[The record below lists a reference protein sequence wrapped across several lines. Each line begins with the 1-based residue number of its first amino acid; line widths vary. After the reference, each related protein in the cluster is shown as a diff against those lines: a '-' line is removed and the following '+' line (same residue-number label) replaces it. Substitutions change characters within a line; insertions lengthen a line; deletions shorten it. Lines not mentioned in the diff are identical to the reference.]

1 MLELLRLMVMVGGLI
16 VVTFLVLLS
25 LPNCKLR
32 EFLLPFVKIAIVALC
47 GAYILS
53 PVDIMPEIVMGP
65 FGMVD
70 DLGAAV
76 GGFLTLKSAIED
88 FRHMGRAA

>member
-1 MLELLRLMVMVGGLI
+1 MLELLRVMVMVGGGI
-16 VVTFLVLLS
+16 VVTFLVLLA
-25 LPNCKLR
+25 LPACKLR
-32 EFLLPFVKIAIVALC
+32 EFLLPFVKLAVVALC
-47 GAYILS
+47 SAYVLS

-65 FGMVD
+65 FGCID

-88 FRHMGRAA
+88 FRLMGRAA